1 MRFLA
6 MIGSLAIVI
15 AVAGGVYFFGGF
27 YSVAASVEDP
37 GVVAW
42 ALQRV
47 RSASI
52 DRHATERPAPL
63 SDEAQVLRTGAK
75 AFLARGCA
83 NCHGGPGVEW
93 AKFSEG
99 LNPSPADLK
108 EVAPERSPRE
118 IFWVLKN
125 GIRMTGMPGFG
136 AAGVDDTE
144 LWAITAFVKKF
155 PQVTEAQFKEWTTAA
170 P

>member
-15 AVAGGVYFFGGF
+15 AVAAGIYFFGGF
-27 YSVAASVEDP
+27 YSVAASEEDP
-37 GVVAW
+37 GVVTW

-47 RSASI
+47 RMASV
-52 DRHATERPAPL
+52 DRHATDRPPPL
-63 SDEAQVLRTGAK
+63 PDEAAVLRTGAK

-83 NCHGGPGVEW
+83 NCHGAPGVEW

-99 LNPSPADLK
+99 LNPAPADLK
-108 EVAPERSPRE
+108 EVAPERSPRAV
-118 IFWVLKN
+118 FWVVKN

-136 AAGVDDTE
+136 GLGAEDAE
-144 LWAITAFVKKF
+144 LWAIAAFVKKL
-155 PQVTEAQFKEWTTAA
+155 PDVTEAQFKEWTSGG
-170 P
+170 